1 MGQREPSLRGRR
13 YFLTLENAG
22 WKLHASWFTL
32 WGQGHPEHV
41 RIPDRQ
47 PSGRPWRQGWLLD
60 SVSPLSHWL
69 HSSVRRH
76 HSPSPLWR
84 SRVCTVGDSAAW
96 CVCMRRLRWEWTQD
110 GTPSDRRATSHTWLL
125 RAGVVWPVAH
135 VERMQFCIYHV
146 KIYYSY

>member
-1 MGQREPSLRGRR
+1 MSQRETSLRGKR
-13 YFLTLENAG
+13 YCSHTGNTG
-22 WKLHASWFTL
+22 WKLHASWFTR

-41 RIPDRQ
+41 RVPDRQ

-60 SVSPLSHWL
+60 SVSPLSRWL

-84 SRVCTVGDSAAW
+84 SRVCTLEIPLRVCVG
-96 CVCMRRLRWEWTQD
+96 VCMRRLRWEWTQD

-125 RAGVVWPVAH
+125 RAGVVASSTCWQDAILH
-135 VERMQFCIYHV
+135 ISC
-146 KIYYSY
+146 